1 MTGKGWPNADEAAGQ
16 AGRAVTGKGWPNADE
31 AAGQAGAP

>member
-1 MTGKGWPNADEAAGQ
+1 MTGKGWPNAGAAAGQ
-16 AGRAVTGKGWPNADE
+16 WGRAVTGRGWPAADE